1 MNYYLD
7 EIYQQAMEDHGTIS
21 LNGNGY
27 ESLLFMGIRI
37 VKQKEEKYTIEDMQ
51 KGGNYYQEVSPQ
63 EYELF
68 KTDGWRKAIFKIAL
82 EKYQK
87 KVDKINESIQS
98 EVNSK
103 RNQRSLDLYRSEK
116 TRLLNKYYTITQK
129 LQKL

>member
-1 MNYYLD
+1 LNYYLD
-7 EIYQQAMEDHGTIS
+7 EIYQQAMEDHGTRA
-21 LNGNGY
+21 LNGTGY
-27 ESLLFMGIRI
+27 NSLAFMGIRI

-51 KGGNYYQEVSPQ
+51 KGGNYYQEISPQ

>member
-1 MNYYLD
+1 MSYYLD

-27 ESLLFMGIRI
+27 DSLLFMGIRI

-68 KTDGWRKAIFKIAL
+68 KTDGWRKAIFKMAL
-82 EKYQK
+82 KKYQR

-98 EVNSK
+98 DANSK
-103 RNQRSLDLYRSEK
+103 KTQRSLDLYQVEK
-116 TRLLNKYYTITQK
+116 TRIMNKYYTITQK

>member
-7 EIYQQAMEDHGTIS
+7 EIYQQAMQDHGTIS

-27 ESLLFMGIRI
+27 DSLLFMGIRI

-51 KGGNYYQEVSPQ
+51 KGGNYYEEVSPQ

-68 KTDGWRKAIFKIAL
+68 KTDGWRKSIFKIAL
-82 EKYQK
+82 KKYK
-87 KVDKINESIQS
+87 SKVDKINESIQNNA
-98 EVNSK
+98 NSK
-103 RNQRSLDLYRSEK
+103 KTQRSLDLYQVEK